1 MVTLILKEHPD
12 IKRLVLAVDRTY
24 RKPKVYFS
32 DTDKVRLTGTY
43 WDGGSRSTYT
53 AINIATLETG
63 RAEQYA
69 PPQFGGPSKPLEV
82 AIPAGVAVI
91 ETGVFQG
98 KTATAHVYIRAA
110 ADLPLKLTN
119 GA

>member
-12 IKRLVLAVDRTY
+12 IVRLIRAVDPKY
-24 RKPKVYFS
+24 RKPKVYFT
-32 DTDKVRLTGTY
+32 DTDKLRLTGTY

-53 AINIATLETG
+53 AVNIATLETG
-63 RAEQYA
+63 TAQQYA
-69 PPQFGGPSKPLEV
+69 PPQFGGPSQALEV
-82 AIPAGVAVI
+82 VIPAGVAIV

-110 ADLPLKLTN
+110 QDLPLKI
-119 GA
+119 AQSA